1 MRIFLSARY
10 YVSTQVDAETRRR
23 LASGDVEGTP
33 QEPEEEFPEGVVARR
48 SDGQRTFHTKDYM
61 DVVKLRNRGKD

>member
-1 MRIFLSARY
+1 MRIFLSVCY

-23 LASGDVEGTP
+23 LASGDIEGTP

-48 SDGQRTFHTKDYM
+48 PDGQKAFYAQGYM
-61 DVVKLRNRGKD
+61 DAIKLRNRGKD